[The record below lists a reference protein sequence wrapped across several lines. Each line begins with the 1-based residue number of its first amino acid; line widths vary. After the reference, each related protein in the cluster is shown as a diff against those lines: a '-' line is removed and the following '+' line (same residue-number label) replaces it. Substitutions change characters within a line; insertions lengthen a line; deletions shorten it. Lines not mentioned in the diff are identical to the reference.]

1 MARISF
7 ARMQEIAD
15 KIAPCITPI
24 IEEKGSLSHKDICRL
39 AQEHDGIRIASE
51 RTTQIIDNILCGEL
65 I

>member
-1 MARISF
+1 
-7 ARMQEIAD
+7 MQEIAD